1 MKLNMRTLPGQ
12 YAVHRFPAGA
22 TIPELPLSGDFLS
35 ITSTPEELSIVCP
48 VSTPLRAQKTEV
60 GWNCL
65 QVEGPLDFG
74 LTGILA
80 ELAGI
85 LARAEIAIF
94 AISTYDTDYILVKKE
109 NLDRAREA
117 LRDAGH
123 EVR

>member
-1 MKLNMRTLPGQ
+1 MKLNLQILPDQ

-22 TIPELPLSGDFLS
+22 TIPELPLDGKLLS

-48 VSTPLRAQKTEV
+48 ASTQLRAQKTES
-60 GWNCL
+60 GWSCL
-65 QVEGPLDFG
+65 QVVGPLDFG

-94 AISTYDTDYILVKKE
+94 AISTYDTDYILVKRE
-109 NLDRAREA
+109 NLDRARDA

-123 EVR
+123 EVG